1 MFGRGDGAWIN
12 WVGRWTAEEGR
23 HAIVIRDYL
32 VVTRNIDPVMLERGR
47 MQNMQ
52 LGYDRPSM
60 GALRGLAYTSF
71 QELATRVSHQN
82 TGRFSADP
90 VADKIMV
97 RVAQDENLH
106 MVFYRDALQAAME
119 LAPSAVVKAI
129 AAEVMNFAMPGAG
142 IAGFV
147 RKAAKMADAGIYDLR
162 IHHDDIIW
170 PLLRYW
176 KVFERTDLDT
186 EAERARETLAR
197 FLGKLDASAKKFE
210 DRRAAKREQE
220 APR

>member
-1 MFGRGDGAWIN
+1 
-12 WVGRWTAEEGR
+12 
-23 HAIVIRDYL
+23 
-32 VVTRNIDPVMLERGR
+32 
-47 MQNMQ
+47 
-52 LGYDRPSM
+52 
-60 GALRGLAYTSF
+60 
-71 QELATRVSHQN
+71 
-82 TGRFSADP
+82 
-90 VADKIMV
+90 
-97 RVAQDENLH
+97 
-106 MVFYRDALQAAME
+106 ME

-186 EAERARETLAR
+186 EAERAREDLAL

-210 DRRAAKREQE
+210 DRRAAKREHQ